1 MTINLTKY
9 DKKELF
15 REFEDYLKQKEILA
29 EKELA
34 IPVSVFSEKLSPLET
49 VVKYLVE
56 NLNIKYSEIGRL
68 LKKER
73 QVIWTTYKRA
83 SEKIPHIFDEVDS
96 DIVIPF
102 SVLHSEKF
110 SIAELIVAYLKE
122 NLNMKNSEISLLLK
136 KDART
141 IWTFYKRYLKK
152 KNG

>member
-49 VVKYLVE
+49 VAKYLVE
-56 NLNIKYSEIGRL
+56 NLNIKYSEIGRV

-96 DIVIPF
+96 DIVIPL
-102 SVLHSEKF
+102 SVLCSEKF